1 MPSVCLRQIDSLS
14 EYGAEAT
21 FALDS
26 WKETDYTT
34 MQVGDHVH
42 GFVGKEVGMDV
53 TLPPKAEINSSP
65 QNEQQEELP
74 EPFVQGGPAQ
84 TCELIYS

>member
-1 MPSVCLRQIDSLS
+1 MPVCVPSVCLQQIDSLS

-26 WKETDYTT
+26 LKQTDYTT

-42 GFVGKEVGMDV
+42 GFVGTEV
-53 TLPPKAEINSSP
+53 TLSPK
-65 QNEQQEELP
+65 QE
-74 EPFVQGGPAQ
+74 
-84 TCELIYS
+84 